1 MSEYDEEF
9 RQMMQHEIA
18 KLQSKIVYLEELY
31 SHQERWIKVLDE
43 SVLEARKEAA
53 HARNQN
59 EILAVR
65 LDTRSRCS
73 RRAAITTRNRLTIDR
88 HGLAGLVRSTD
99 SCSGL
104 RPPLELV
111 D

>member
-65 LDTRSRCS
+65 LDTE
-73 RRAAITTRNRLTIDR
+73 
-88 HGLAGLVRSTD
+88 LALLEAG
-99 SCSGL
+99 GHHNEK
-104 RPPLELV
+104 PPHY
-111 D
+111 